1 MRASILIMPSTVANS
16 IAITIGSISAVTFST
31 FTGIAVPDEGLTLSL
46 RVMKN
51 ESGDSAAAE
60 TQSLG
65 TITRDNP
72 IIAQTATFSNPDE
85 SARYVVEFYRREPDG
100 SRRCFKTRGEY
111 TNAEVNLK
119 PNPRSFTKWQDGT
132 FSSNADLPFLRPGPS
147 GCLRWPAPGR
157 TMRTACATA
166 LWAEPGSSP
175 AGRNGA
181 RRQDGPGDAPTS
193 VTELAPG
200 DGRLAAGRGS
210 RLQQMRH
217 RPGPFDK
224 PERKADLRRLFPRG
238 LCNVQTE
245 PLPTNGAI
253 HPAHI
258 ERLDVGIQTSRL
270 R

>member
-119 PNPRSFTKWQDGT
+119 PNPRSFTKWQDGA

-147 GCLRWPAPGR
+147 GCFAVAR
-157 TMRTACATA
+157 TRQDHADCPCNGTLGGTRI
-166 LWAEPGSSP
+166 L
-175 AGRNGA
+175 AGQTQRSQEA
-181 RRQDGPGDAPTS
+181 RRAWGC
-193 VTELAPG
+193 
-200 DGRLAAGRGS
+200 
-210 RLQQMRH
+210 
-217 RPGPFDK
+217 
-224 PERKADLRRLFPRG
+224 ADLS
-238 LCNVQTE
+238 N
-245 PLPTNGAI
+245 
-253 HPAHI
+253 
-258 ERLDVGIQTSRL
+258 
-270 R
+270 